1 MIYDNLDF
9 LYTSDKKCT
18 RKVQEK
24 CTRNKNIIQEN
35 LILNYCNKPRS
46 LKEITSYFGFKSL
59 RNFKKNY
66 INPLISNSRLVTT
79 IPNNPSNRNQKYMK
93 I

>member
-18 RKVQEK
+18 R
-24 CTRNKNIIQEN
+24 NKNIVQEN

-46 LKEITSYFGFKSL
+46 LKEITSYFSFKSL